1 MGNPM
6 RDVSAPGTN
15 NSEAGAGRDFWIFWA
30 GQTVS
35 NMGNAITL
43 LVIPLLIFKLTG
55 SALNLAI
62 GTAAVY
68 LPYLLFGLWIGAG
81 VDRLDRRHVMIVSD
95 IGRTLMLGSIPVLAA
110 MGMLHV
116 WWVYL
121 AGFVNSTL
129 GIAFNT
135 AEFASIPHLVD
146 RRNLVSANGRIQASY
161 SVSTVAGPLIAG
173 MFLAIASPETVLL
186 FDSVTFVVS
195 IVSLKFIQR
204 SLNPAAREVGKPVT
218 LRGDVVEGL
227 RYVWRHPVLRSISI
241 MMALVNFIGVTTS
254 AQLVFFAK
262 ERFAA
267 SDGRVSL
274 LYSAGGAGVVIL
286 SLTAGLLRRRW
297 SFSKVAL
304 GALLFNGLLT
314 ALFALTPYFWVALPI
329 WAFSA
334 GFGILF
340 NINTGS
346 LRQMIVP
353 DHLLG
358 RVSSV
363 AAVLAWSGIPVG
375 SFLGGL
381 AIQWSGSVS
390 LVYMGIGIAIAI
402 IAAVFSLSALGH
414 AERYLEVEER
424 EPERQNER
432 VAA

>member
-1 MGNPM
+1 MP
-6 RDVSAPGTN
+6 SAPMDEQQAQT
-15 NSEAGAGRDFWIFWA
+15 AGAGRDFWIFWA

-55 SALNLAI
+55 SAVNLAV

-68 LPYLLFGLWIGAG
+68 APYLLFGLWIGAG
-81 VDRLDRRHVMIVSD
+81 VDRLDRRWVMIVAD
-95 IGRTLMLGSIPVLAA
+95 IGRTSMLISVPALATV
-110 MGMLHV
+110 GMLHI

-121 AGFVNSTL
+121 VGFVNSAL

-146 RRNLVSANGRIQASY
+146 RNNLVSANGRIQASY
-161 SVSTVAGPLIAG
+161 SVATVAGPLVAG
-173 MFLAIASPETVLL
+173 VFLAIASPETVLL
-186 FDSVTFVVS
+186 FDALTFVVS
-195 IVSLKFIQR
+195 IASLLFIRR
-204 SLNPAAREVGKPVT
+204 SLNPVT
-218 LRGDVVEGL
+218 RDISPRTSLRGDVVEGL
-227 RYVWRHPVLRSISI
+227 RYVWRNPVLRAISI
-241 MMALVNFIGVTTS
+241 MMALVNFVAITTS

-262 ERFAA
+262 ERFDA

-274 LYSAGGAGVVIL
+274 LYSAGGTGVVVL
-286 SLTAGLLRRRW
+286 SLSAGMLRRRW
-297 SFSKVAL
+297 NFSTVAL
-304 GALLFNGLLT
+304 GALFIEGLLI
-314 ALFALTPYFWVALPI
+314 AVFALTPTYWVGLPI
-329 WAFSA
+329 WAFAA

-363 AAVLAWSGIPVG
+363 AMVLAWSGIPLG

-381 AIQWSGSVS
+381 AIEWSGSVA
-390 LVYMGIGIAIAI
+390 LVYAGIGLAIAV
-402 IAAVFSLSALGH
+402 IAGVFSRSALGR
-414 AERYLEVEER
+414 ADDYLEPAVS
-424 EPERQNER
+424 EPERETEPI
-432 VAA
+432 AA